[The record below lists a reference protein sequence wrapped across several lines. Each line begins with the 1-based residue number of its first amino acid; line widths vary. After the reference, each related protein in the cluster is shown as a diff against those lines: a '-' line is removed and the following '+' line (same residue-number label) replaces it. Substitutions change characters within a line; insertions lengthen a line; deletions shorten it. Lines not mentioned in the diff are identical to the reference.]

1 MNWFQFIF
9 ELVPEKYVSDKW
21 QTRDIAGVRI
31 FARMGSGFSRGL
43 LTDKTDITDAAKD
56 GS

>member
-21 QTRDIAGVRI
+21 QTRALAHKNHFSNAGSRKD
-31 FARMGSGFSRGL
+31 GFSG
-43 LTDKTDITDAAKD
+43 KTD
-56 GS
+56 G